1 MKKRGLRTALALAL
15 AMVLALSAGA
25 ASYTV
30 APGDV
35 LWRIAQKY
43 GTTYQELAAFNGIA
57 NPNLIFP
64 GQIIQIPEPAG
75 GQKPA
80 QPPAPEPP
88 EQPAAPVAV
97 THTVTTKGNNG
108 DVVVATSFFDGD
120 ITAVEVVSHKETP
133 GISDAAIE
141 RIPAAIAEYDTVNV
155 DTVAGAT
162 NTSNAILSAVRQAIE
177 KEGLRVEDYMGEVG
191 KGVAQAKSYTAEVLI
206 IGAGGSGLAAANAA
220 LANGADVLVIEK
232 MATPGGATAISGGGF
247 IGGASAL
254 QRSYGIPDDSPDL
267 MYADLLAGGIT
278 NDARLLRLFVDNV
291 GATIDWMKGE
301 LKLPIDPAAPG
312 TSVEHSRNR
321 GFRMTGGASAITG
334 SLADVYEATG
344 GKLLTETKATELI
357 VEGGRVCGALATDE
371 ATGAAVTIR
380 ADKVILATG
389 GYGNNPDLLP
399 ESVSDIL
406 YYGPVCATGD
416 GLFMARAV
424 GAASHFM
431 DKVKIYPQGVEVAP
445 GKAKVSTGASMAAT
459 KVSGA
464 IYVNQNGERVVNENA
479 AFTVIRDVTL
489 LQPGRILYLVL
500 DQKGFEVWRANSS
513 LIGDT
518 VVEQMLAQNGGT
530 PLLGHG
536 DTLEAIAGKAGIDAA
551 KLTATVE
558 QYNAMA
564 AAGTDA
570 DFGKAEP
577 IALGAG
583 PYYIVEQKLRFAS
596 TLGGLNISNGMEVL
610 NTAGVAI
617 PGLYAAGEIVGGVHG
632 NDSMP
637 SCNVGWALTSGRLAG
652 EAVSAD

>member
-1 MKKRGLRTALALAL
+1 MKKRSLRTALALAL
-15 AMVLALSAGA
+15 AMLLALSAGA

-64 GQIIQIPEPAG
+64 GQIIQLPEPAG
-75 GQKPA
+75 GQKPV
-80 QPPAPEPP
+80 QPPAPEQP
-88 EQPAAPVAV
+88 EEPAAPVAV

-120 ITAVEVVSHKETP
+120 ITVVEVVSHRETP

-155 DTVAGAT
+155 DAVAGAT

-206 IGAGGSGLAAANAA
+206 IGAGGAGLSAANAA
-220 LANGADVLVIEK
+220 LANGVDVLVVEK

-254 QRSYGIPDDSPDL
+254 QRSYGIEGDSAEL
-267 MYADLLAGGIT
+267 MYQELLAGGVT
-278 NDARLLRLFVDNV
+278 NDERLLRLFVSNV
-291 GATIDWMKGE
+291 GATIDWMKSE
-301 LKLPIDPAAPG
+301 LELPIDPAGPA
-312 TSVEHSRNR
+312 TTVEYSVARN
-321 GFRMTGGASAITG
+321 FRMTGGASAITG
-334 SLADVYEATG
+334 SLADVYKAAG
-344 GKLLTETKATELI
+344 GKLLTETRATKLI
-357 VEGGRVCGALATDE
+357 VENGRVCGAKAVD
-371 ATGAAVTIR
+371 AAGADVTIR

-416 GLFMARAV
+416 GLLMARAV

-445 GKAKVSTGASMAAT
+445 GKAKVSTGASTAAAKAT
-459 KVSGA
+459 GA
-464 IYVNQNGERVVNENA
+464 LYVNQSGSRVVNEKA
-479 AFTVIRDVTL
+479 AYTTIRDVTL

-500 DQKGFEVWRANSS
+500 DQAGFEVWRANSS

-536 DTLEAIAGKAGIDAA
+536 DTLAVIAGKAGIDAA
-551 KLTATVE
+551 ALTATVE
-558 QYNAMA
+558 RYNAMA
-564 AAGTDA
+564 AAGVDE
-570 DFGKAEP
+570 DFGRPEP
-577 IALGAG
+577 VALGAG

-596 TLGGLNISNGMEVL
+596 TLGGLNITNGMEVL
-610 NTAGVAI
+610 DAANAKI

-637 SCNVGWALTSGRLAG
+637 ACNVAWALTSGRLAG